1 MPPRW
6 PDAGMTASSTRRG
19 GWAAAAGAEFDGMV
33 ASLASALGGCAGL
46 AALACGGV
54 LVVRRLT
61 VAAPAPSGA
70 VLAVAAA
77 GTGLVALADA
87 ALHLGGFRQAASAAR
102 LGLVLAVAAV
112 ALPPRAATWLDGAA
126 TAVAVAV
133 AAGAVAF
140 APRRGPK
147 RVAAGDLEPARRPG
161 NGPPATGRR
170 PRSAVDR
177 VPGRFRQRFTRYEGR
192 AGGDR
197 LRGRINVEVGAGARL
212 AHGHV
217 GFCPAFAATPAV
229 EVSTDYDGV
238 EATVAAAEVLPWGV
252 RVEVRLAEPA
262 EEPLEIPVH
271 LLVKG
276 LD

>member
-1 MPPRW
+1 
-6 PDAGMTASSTRRG
+6 MTASSTRRG
-19 GWAAAAGAEFDGMV
+19 GWQAAATGAEFDDIV
-33 ASLASALGGCAGL
+33 AILAAALGGCAGL
-46 AALACGGV
+46 AALTCGVV

-61 VAAPAPSGA
+61 VAAPAPSGV

-77 GTGLVALADA
+77 GAALVAIADA
-87 ALHLGGFRQAASAAR
+87 AQRLGGFRHAASAGR
-102 LGLVLAVAAV
+102 VGLVLAVAAV

-126 TAVAVAV
+126 TALAVAV

-140 APRRGPK
+140 APRRGPAGK
-147 RVAAGDLEPARRPG
+147 PAPHLSVAPRPAAAR
-161 NGPPATGRR
+161 RR
-170 PRSAVDR
+170 PRAAPDR
-177 VPGRFRQRFTRYEGR
+177 VPGRFRQRFTRYDGR

-217 GFCPAFAATPAV
+217 GFCPAFAATPSV
-229 EVSTDYDGV
+229 EVTTDYDGV
-238 EATVAAAEVLPWGV
+238 EATVTAAEVLPWGV

-262 EEPLEIPVH
+262 EEPLEIPVD
-271 LLVKG
+271 LLVKS

>member
-1 MPPRW
+1 
-6 PDAGMTASSTRRG
+6 MTASSTRRG
-19 GWAAAAGAEFDGMV
+19 GWAAAGAEFDSLV

-46 AALACGGV
+46 AAVACGGV

-77 GTGLVALADA
+77 GTALVALADA
-87 ALHLGGFRQAASAAR
+87 ALHLGGFRQAAVAAR

-126 TAVAVAV
+126 TMVAVAV
-133 AAGAVAF
+133 AMGAVAF
-140 APRRGPK
+140 APRRGPA
-147 RVAAGDLEPARRPG
+147 RLAAGDSASDRRPF
-161 NGPPATGRR
+161 NGRPATGRR
-170 PRSAVDR
+170 PRAAADR

-192 AGGDR
+192 AGSDR

-229 EVSTDYDGV
+229 EVTTDYDGV

-262 EEPLEIPVH
+262 EELLEIPVD
-271 LLVKG
+271 LLVKS

>member
-6 PDAGMTASSTRRG
+6 PEAGMTASSTRRG
-19 GWAAAAGAEFDGMV
+19 GWPATTAGADFDGMV

-54 LVVRRLT
+54 LVIRRLT

-77 GTGLVALADA
+77 GAALVVLADA

-102 LGLVLAVAAV
+102 VGLVLAVAAV
-112 ALPPRAATWLDGAA
+112 ALPPRATTWLDGTA

-140 APRRGPK
+140 APRRGPAMAAP
-147 RVAAGDLEPARRPG
+147 RVLPPASR
-161 NGPPATGRR
+161 PATGRR
-170 PRSAVDR
+170 RPRVAPDR
-177 VPGRFRQRFTRYEGR
+177 VPGRFRQRLIRYDGR
-192 AGGDR
+192 KGGDR

-262 EEPLEIPVH
+262 EEPLEIPVD